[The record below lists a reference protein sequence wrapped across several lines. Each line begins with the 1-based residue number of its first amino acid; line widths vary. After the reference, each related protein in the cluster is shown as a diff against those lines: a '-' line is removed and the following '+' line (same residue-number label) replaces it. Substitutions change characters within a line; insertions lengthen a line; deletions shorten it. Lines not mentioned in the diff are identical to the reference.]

1 MLEVYGMTL
10 SGNCYKVRLLLELI
24 NRTYKWIEV
33 DTRRGET
40 RTAAFLKM
48 NPNGKIPVLKLEDSR
63 CLPESNAILY
73 YLSQGTPFFP
83 TDTFDAASV
92 LQWMFFEQYSHEPY
106 IAINRSLIHIHKKA
120 EQNAELIRQNDVKGH
135 AALQVMESH
144 LKDRTFFVA
153 ERYTIADIALYA
165 YTHLAPEGNFDLERY
180 PALRQWLER
189 VADHPH
195 HVPMA

>member
-24 NRTYKWIEV
+24 DRTYKWIEV

-40 RTAAFLKM
+40 RTEAFLKM
-48 NPNGKIPVLKLEDSR
+48 NPNGKIPVLRLEDSR

-73 YLSQGTPFFP
+73 YLSQGTSFFP
-83 TDTFDAASV
+83 ADPYDAACT

-106 IAINRSLIHIHKKA
+106 IAVNRSIIHIHKKA
-120 EQNAELIRQNDVKGH
+120 EQNAELIRQNDVRGH

-144 LKDRTFFVA
+144 LNGRSFFVG

-165 YTHLAPEGNFDLERY
+165 YTHLAPEGHFDLERY
-180 PALRQWLER
+180 PALREWLDR
-189 VADHPH
+189 VADQAR
-195 HVPMA
+195 HVTMT